1 MSIIQLYKFIAYFL
15 ILTIYQNNL
24 NNPKLHSNTPQFS
37 HILKSFKFCMSQK
50 IYVTEWVWQ
59 PFYTKFGRNWQ
70 NYQKTIDLQPHHP
83 MSKKKPQLFKGK
95 NAKVTIFQ
103 GGKSHMSSYLGNGF
117 VQVTRTRQDSKMNSS
132 QIWFIALVGGPQFT
146 HLTKLRGEKKRKKPG
161 SHPSQAMLHF
171 IN

>member
-1 MSIIQLYKFIAYFL
+1 MSIIQLYKFIACFL

-37 HILKSFKFCMSQK
+37 HIPKSFKFCMSQK
-50 IYVTEWVWQ
+50 IYVREWVWQ
-59 PFYTKFGRNWQ
+59 PFHTKFGRNWQ
-70 NYQKTIDLQPHHP
+70 NYQKTIDLKASSSHLKKNPPIIQRKKCKSHHI
-83 MSKKKPQLFKGK
+83 L
-95 NAKVTIFQ
+95 

-117 VQVTRTRQDSKMNSS
+117 LQVTRTRQDSKMNSS

-161 SHPSQAMLHF
+161 SHLSQAMLHF
-171 IN
+171 IY